1 LERTL
6 VLLKPD
12 CLQRGLVGR
21 IIDRFET
28 KGLKLV
34 GLKLRVFPEELL
46 RKHYADHKAKPFFAG
61 LVRFM
66 GSGPAVA
73 LALEGKNAIAV
84 TRALMGTTDCGK
96 AAPGTIRGDFGLSFS
111 YNLVHGSD
119 SPAAAERELAL
130 FFPSAEELVAWTPAG
145 EGWVYNVEEEL
156 PSSPPPTSPP
166 RKSPSRARPRAKAG
180 STTSR
185 KS

>member
-12 CLQRGLVGR
+12 AVQRGLVGK
-21 IIDRFET
+21 IVSRFEE

-34 GLKLRVFPEELL
+34 GLKLARFSEELL
-46 RKHYADHKAKPFFAG
+46 KKHYSDHEERPFFPS

-66 GSGPAVA
+66 SAGPAVA

-84 TRALMGTTDCGK
+84 VRGLVGKTDAGA
-96 AAPGTIRGDFGLSFS
+96 AAPGTIRGDLGLSFS
-111 YNLVHGSD
+111 YNLVHASD
-119 SPAAAERELAL
+119 GPQAATKELGL
-130 FFPSAEELVAWTPAG
+130 FFAGKDELVAWTPSQ

-156 PSSPPPTSPP
+156 
-166 RKSPSRARPRAKAG
+166 G
-180 STTSR
+180 
-185 KS
+185 